1 MAEYKSVKVSAVTY
15 SEIDELQQILLR
27 RGTDV
32 LPRADR
38 PEKASFD
45 GIVRTAIRALR
56 KRVR

>member
-15 SEIDELQQILLR
+15 NEIDELQQILLK

-32 LPRADR
+32 LPKGHR
-38 PEKASFD
+38 PAKASFD
-45 GIVRTAIRALR
+45 GIVQTAIRALR